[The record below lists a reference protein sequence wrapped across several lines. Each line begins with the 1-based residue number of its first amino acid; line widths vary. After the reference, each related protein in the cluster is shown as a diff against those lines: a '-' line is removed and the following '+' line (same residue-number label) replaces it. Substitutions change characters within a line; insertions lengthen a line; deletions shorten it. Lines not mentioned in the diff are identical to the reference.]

1 MGCGKTTLGKKLAK
15 QLNYLFIDLDKE
27 IERESNKSI
36 SDIFLNEGEN
46 EFRKIE
52 TTILNKILELN
63 GNYIIAL
70 GGGTICFNNNLQI
83 VKNKA
88 SLIYLQMPVKAL
100 YSRLKES
107 KTNRPLIS
115 NLNDE
120 ELLSFIENKLK
131 ERENFYLQANYIFN
145 ALSISNC
152 EISPSGTSNRKYLS
166 NLLDEHIRLSIR

>member
-1 MGCGKTTLGKKLAK
+1 MCLTGFMGCGKTTLGKKLAK

-145 ALSISNC
+145 ALSINSTEVIKELKTN
-152 EISPSGTSNRKYLS
+152 
-166 NLLDEHIRLSIR
+166 

>member
-1 MGCGKTTLGKKLAK
+1 MGCGKTRLGKKLAK

-145 ALSISNC
+145 ALSINSTEVIKELKTN
-152 EISPSGTSNRKYLS
+152 
-166 NLLDEHIRLSIR
+166 

>member
-46 EFRKIE
+46 EFRKTE
-52 TTILNKILELN
+52 TTVLNKILDLN

-145 ALSISNC
+145 ALSINSTEVIKELKTN
-152 EISPSGTSNRKYLS
+152 
-166 NLLDEHIRLSIR
+166 

>member
-115 NLNDE
+115 HLNDE
-120 ELLSFIENKLK
+120 ELLTFIENKLK

-145 ALSISNC
+145 ALSINSTEVIKELKTN
-152 EISPSGTSNRKYLS
+152 
-166 NLLDEHIRLSIR
+166 